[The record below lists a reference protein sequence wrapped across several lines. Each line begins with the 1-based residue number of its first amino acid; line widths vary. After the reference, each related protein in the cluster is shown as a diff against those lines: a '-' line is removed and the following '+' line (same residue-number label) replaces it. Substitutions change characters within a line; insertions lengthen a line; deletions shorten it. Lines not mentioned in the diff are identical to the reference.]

1 MTRDLTPED
10 ILKSLETGQL
20 APFYLFHGLGE
31 FRLEKVLDRIR
42 ASYIPSSSKDLN
54 LEVFYGGERTH
65 PAEIVNRARSLPF
78 LAENRLIIIRR
89 TESFSTDELE
99 AFLPYLKKPAETTC
113 LIFIASKTDFR
124 KNFYKRI
131 RELGQAVN
139 FTKLKESQVVPWI
152 RRTAGELEVKID
164 GQACAYLHQIVG
176 DSLRDLYAELEKL
189 HLRYGEGL
197 MGVEQVKEL
206 AVHSRVYTVFELM
219 NKVSEKNCSESLD
232 VLNRFLEE
240 EDKRDAPLR
249 ILGMLNRQIRLLWQ
263 TKHVLS
269 RGEQARDVAKRL
281 GLPDFSARDFVKQSQ
296 YWSIN
301 ELESGLRLLYQTDGL
316 LKSGSPAKP
325 VLEDLVFC
333 LCA

>member
-139 FTKLKESQVVPWI
+139 FTKLKESQVIPWI

-189 HLRYGEGL
+189 HLRYGEGHV
-197 MGVEQVKEL
+197 GVEQVKEL
-206 AVHSRVYTVFELM
+206 AVHSR
-219 NKVSEKNCSESLD
+219 N
-232 VLNRFLEE
+232 
-240 EDKRDAPLR
+240 
-249 ILGMLNRQIRLLWQ
+249 
-263 TKHVLS
+263 H
-269 RGEQARDVAKRL
+269 
-281 GLPDFSARDFVKQSQ
+281 
-296 YWSIN
+296 
-301 ELESGLRLLYQTDGL
+301 
-316 LKSGSPAKP
+316 
-325 VLEDLVFC
+325 
-333 LCA
+333 